1 MSFPHVSE
9 ADPLSVP
16 AELVQSEL
24 RSPFQSSPS
33 GADIRGTWLE
43 LPLDAVSAGDFIS
56 TFLYFFLQQPF
67 ADLSCALNRT
77 AFALGE

>member
-43 LPLDAVSAGDFIS
+43 LPLDTVSAGDFIS
-56 TFLYFFLQQPF
+56 TFLFFLQQPF

>member
-33 GADIRGTWLE
+33 GADIRATWLE
-43 LPLDAVSAGDFIS
+43 LPLDTVSAGDFIS
-56 TFLYFFLQQPF
+56 TFLFFYSSPLQI
-67 ADLSCALNRT
+67 
-77 AFALGE
+77 